1 VGGVPCLSVF
11 VRIFAEVWVRS
22 LERRTVYIGLP
33 RVVELV
39 DAISPLRAVVAEG
52 TFYEMFY
59 YY

>member
-1 VGGVPCLSVF
+1 VF

-39 DAISPLRAVVAEG
+39 DAISPLRAVIAEG